1 MIVGLFQTTILSFI
15 LFPSFQH
22 FCSKSPN
29 LNKLSFLLIFLN
41 NVTWHYGYHFH
52 LQEEKG
58 DSQISILILSF
69 IFGLL
74 YEHIRSEI
82 NLQGAELEES
92 NDKIKELNWKLSNWR
107 LIYKKKND
115 NHLREIIN
123 IVDDIKEKI
132 PDGSYLKLMN
142 NIKEIY
148 ENNDKT
154 SEGWWDESFE
164 FLDMIY

>member
-1 MIVGLFQTTILSFI
+1 MIVGLFQTTILSLI
-15 LFPSFQH
+15 LFPFFQR
-22 FCSKSPN
+22 FCGKPSN

-41 NVTWHYGYHFH
+41 NVTWHSGYHFH

-58 DSQISILILSF
+58 DPQFSIIILSF

-82 NLQGAELEES
+82 NLQGKKLEES
-92 NDKIKELNWKLSNWR
+92 NEKIKELNWKLSNWR

-132 PDGSYLKLMN
+132 SDGSYLKLMD

-148 ENNDKT
+148 ENSDKT
-154 SEGWWDESFE
+154 RAGWWDESFE